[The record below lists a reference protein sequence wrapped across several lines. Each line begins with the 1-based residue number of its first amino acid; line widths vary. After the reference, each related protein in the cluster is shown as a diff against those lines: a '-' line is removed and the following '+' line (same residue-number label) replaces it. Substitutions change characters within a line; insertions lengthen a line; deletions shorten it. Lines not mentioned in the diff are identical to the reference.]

1 MRTLVAAF
9 ALSLLCA
16 TPALAQ
22 RGSFGLGQD
31 LRLEGV
37 VEPGPTAKH
46 QSLGSIRIRA
56 GSTVRKFAVMRA
68 QTARAEG
75 MSLFNRSSLH
85 PEQLLLRANASML
98 DVFRKAPAGTRL
110 SMLGRY
116 VGDDYILASITPV
129 DSTATP
135 GTTAQPN

>member
-1 MRTLVAAF
+1 
-9 ALSLLCA
+9 
-16 TPALAQ
+16 
-22 RGSFGLGQD
+22 
-31 LRLEGV
+31 
-37 VEPGPTAKH
+37 
-46 QSLGSIRIRA
+46 
-56 GSTVRKFAVMRA
+56 
-68 QTARAEG
+68 

-135 GTTAQPN
+135 GPTAQPN